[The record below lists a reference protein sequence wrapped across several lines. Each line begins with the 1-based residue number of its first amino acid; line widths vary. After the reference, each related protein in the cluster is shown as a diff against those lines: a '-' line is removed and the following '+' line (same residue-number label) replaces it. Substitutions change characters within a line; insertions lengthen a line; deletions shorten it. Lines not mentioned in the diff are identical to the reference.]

1 MARTQLLCTFAHRK
15 DLELIVDYVSKSYTV
30 SEKRVFVFSD
40 ADNKSDVYVTYNVE
54 PDDYSKTPN
63 TIMIHRKKETNTLY
77 TVNALNAI
85 IKKANNGVSDK
96 TFVINWPYYENSLL
110 LTDGEELRH
119 IHLDLHKRI
128 DL

>member
-1 MARTQLLCTFAHRK
+1 MRTQLLCTFAHRK
-15 DLELIVDYVSKSYTV
+15 DLDLIVDYISKSYSI
-30 SEKRVFVFSD
+30 SEKRMFVFCDSN
-40 ADNKSDVYVTYNVE
+40 NKSELYVTYNVE

-85 IKKANNGVSDK
+85 IRKSNNGVLDK
-96 TFVINWPYYENSLL
+96 KFVINWQIYDNSLM
-110 LTDGEELRH
+110 LTDGEDIRH
-119 IHLDLHKRI
+119 IHLELHKRI

>member
-1 MARTQLLCTFAHRK
+1 LRTQLLCTFAHRK
-15 DLELIVDYVSKSYTV
+15 DLDLIVDYISKSYSI
-30 SEKRVFVFSD
+30 SEKRMFVFCDSN
-40 ADNKSDVYVTYNVE
+40 NKSELYVTYNVE

-85 IKKANNGVSDK
+85 ILKANNGVLDK
-96 TFVINWPYYENSLL
+96 TFIINWPFYENSLL
-110 LTDGEELRH
+110 LTDSEELKH

>member
-1 MARTQLLCTFAHRK
+1 MRTQLLCTFAHRK
-15 DLELIVDYVSKSYTV
+15 DLELIIDYISKSYKV
-30 SEKRVFVFSD
+30 SEKRIFVFSD
-40 ADNKSDVYVTYNVE
+40 EDSKSELYVTYNVE

-85 IKKANNGVSDK
+85 IKKANNGVLDK
-96 TFVINWPYYENSLL
+96 KFIINWPSYENSLL
-110 LTDGEELRH
+110 LTDGDELRH

>member
-1 MARTQLLCTFAHRK
+1 MRTQLLCTFAHRK
-15 DLELIVDYVSKSYTV
+15 DLELIVDYISKSYSV
-30 SEKRVFVFSD
+30 SEKRMFVFSD
-40 ADNKSDVYVTYNVE
+40 ADKKSDLYVTYNVE
-54 PDDYSKTPN
+54 PDDYGKTPS

-85 IKKANNGVSDK
+85 IRKVNNGVLDK
-96 TFVINWPYYENSLL
+96 SFIIEWENYSNSLL
-110 LTDGEELRH
+110 LTDGDELRH

>member
-1 MARTQLLCTFAHRK
+1 MRTQLLCTFAHRK
-15 DLELIVDYVSKSYTV
+15 DLELIVDYISKSYSV
-30 SEKRVFVFSD
+30 SEKRMFVFSD
-40 ADNKSDVYVTYNVE
+40 ADKKSDLYVTYNVE
-54 PDDYSKTPN
+54 PDDYGKTPS

-85 IKKANNGVSDK
+85 IRKVNNGVLDK
-96 TFVINWPYYENSLL
+96 SYIIEWENYSNSLL
-110 LTDGEELRH
+110 LTDGDELRH

>member
-85 IKKANNGVSDK
+85 IKKANNGVLDK

>member
-1 MARTQLLCTFAHRK
+1 MRTQLLCTFAHRK
-15 DLELIVDYVSKSYTV
+15 DLELIVDYISKSYSI

-40 ADNKSDVYVTYNVE
+40 ADKKADLYVTYNVE
-54 PDDYSKTPN
+54 PDDYGKTPS

-85 IKKANNGVSDK
+85 IRKVNNGVLDK
-96 TFVINWPYYENSLL
+96 SYIIEWENYSNSLL
-110 LTDGEELRH
+110 LTDGDDVRH
-119 IHLDLHKRI
+119 INLDLHKRI